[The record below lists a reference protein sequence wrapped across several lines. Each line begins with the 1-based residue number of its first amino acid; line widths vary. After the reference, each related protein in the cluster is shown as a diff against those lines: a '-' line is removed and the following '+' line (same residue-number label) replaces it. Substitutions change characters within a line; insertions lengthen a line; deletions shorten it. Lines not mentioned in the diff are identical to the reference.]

1 MRQIF
6 IMLYYS
12 IIFHLPNSRYL
23 KPMNFIRV
31 WYLSKLLKITPY
43 NNKTSIQNNVY
54 IGNGTQVKIGKEC
67 QINENVFI
75 QGAEIGDYVM
85 IAPNTA
91 ILNSTHKFDRTDI
104 PMCHQG
110 AEKYINPVIED
121 DVWIG
126 RNVIIMPG
134 VRIGKGSIIAAGSVV
149 TKNVEEF
156 SVMGGVPAKIIRK
169 TK

>member
-1 MRQIF
+1 
-6 IMLYYS
+6 
-12 IIFHLPNSRYL
+12 
-23 KPMNFIRV
+23 MNTLRV
-31 WYLSKLLKITPY
+31 WYISKILGITPW

-54 IGNGTQVKIGKEC
+54 LGNGTQVKIGKEC

-91 ILNSTHKFDRTDI
+91 ILNSTHKFERTDI

-149 TKNVEEF
+149 TKNVEEY
-156 SVMGGVPAKIIRK
+156 SVMGGVPARIIRK
-169 TK
+169 RTDRD